1 MKTSTTNS
9 MLAAQ
14 STSTQQQATCSYPS
28 THLNQAEFEHMLLEE
43 ALREAEERFCSSYDL
58 PYNRLL
64 HSERTEPMSST
75 P

>member
-1 MKTSTTNS
+1 
-9 MLAAQ
+9 
-14 STSTQQQATCSYPS
+14 
-28 THLNQAEFEHMLLEE
+28 MLLEE